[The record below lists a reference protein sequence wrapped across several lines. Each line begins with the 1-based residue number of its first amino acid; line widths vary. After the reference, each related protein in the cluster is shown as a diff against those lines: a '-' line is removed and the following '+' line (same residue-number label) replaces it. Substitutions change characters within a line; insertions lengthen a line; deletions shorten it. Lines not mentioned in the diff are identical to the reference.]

1 MLCTWLELRAA
12 TEQFRFAEKIFR
24 FEAFRSFHW
33 ISMFHNGFESIL
45 KKYLSWNLSFRPYKA
60 KLFKEA
66 KFFVIIFTYLSYRSK
81 SPWSTQQASSMHL
94 RHGTSLLSC
103 HFGPVLLS

>member
-45 KKYLSWNLSFRPYKA
+45 KKVSIMEL
-60 KLFKEA
+60 
-66 KFFVIIFTYLSYRSK
+66 IISAL
-81 SPWSTQQASSMHL
+81 
-94 RHGTSLLSC
+94 
-103 HFGPVLLS
+103 

>member
-33 ISMFHNGFESIL
+33 ISMFHNGFEV
-45 KKYLSWNLSFRPYKA
+45 N
-60 KLFKEA
+60 FKEA
-66 KFFVIIFTYLSYRSK
+66 FIILVFSFLTLKQIEQRFRLFLTTYCV
-81 SPWSTQQASSMHL
+81 P
-94 RHGTSLLSC
+94 
-103 HFGPVLLS
+103 

>member
-1 MLCTWLELRAA
+1 MLCTWIELRAA

-45 KKYLSWNLSFRPYKA
+45 KK
-60 KLFKEA
+60 
-66 KFFVIIFTYLSYRSK
+66 
-81 SPWSTQQASSMHL
+81 HL
-94 RHGTSLLSC
+94 
-103 HFGPVLLS
+103 